1 MWPGETDIDVGL
13 RRWSGRH
20 LPADQSLSHRCREV
34 RLFRTVNEWW
44 VVGGEGIREHRVMEL
59 CGLAEFAGKLKVG
72 EAAMGEQKA

>member
-1 MWPGETDIDVGL
+1 M
-13 RRWSGRH
+13 
-20 LPADQSLSHRCREV
+20 
-34 RLFRTVNEWW
+34 FRTVNEWW